1 MTKNFR
7 RSFFIVGFYFPDFNF
22 NTINCDCHI
31 LFAFILIGS
40 FYVKHNY
47 IHQVTLSF
55 FNLDART
62 PVFRVSDYVLHK
74 GVVHPQKMAT
84 GWKFWIYK
92 EVGMYY
98 LCRENKSFVFAYA
111 KSRFSHDAA
120 HLLLKQ
126 LIDVINIMTKK

>member
-1 MTKNFR
+1 M
-7 RSFFIVGFYFPDFNF
+7 
-22 NTINCDCHI
+22 
-31 LFAFILIGS
+31 
-40 FYVKHNY
+40 
-47 IHQVTLSF
+47 TLSF
-55 FNLDART
+55 FNLDQENLSAGFPT
-62 PVFRVSDYVLHK
+62 TSDTNRA
-74 GVVHPQKMAT
+74 VHPQKMAR
-84 GWKFWIYK
+84 GCKFQIYK